1 MDIASNLARGL
12 AVNRIA
18 FGLGYIA
25 APERTGKGWV
35 GKAAEKGGAT
45 VLTRALGARDLVLG
59 VGALLAMRNGGG
71 SARPWFA
78 AHAVADATDLAA
90 TVAARDSLPRSG
102 FRFALVM
109 AGASTVVAVVG
120 AAAAD

>member
-1 MDIASNLARGL
+1 MGISSILARGL
-12 AVNRIA
+12 AINRIA

-25 APERTGKGWV
+25 APERTGKSWV
-35 GKAAEKGGAT
+35 GKAAENGGAT

-59 VGALLAMRNGGG
+59 AGALWAMRDGVG

-102 FRFALVM
+102 FRFALAM
-109 AGASTVVAVVG
+109 AGGSTAIAILG
-120 AAAAD
+120 ATSAD

>member
-1 MDIASNLARGL
+1 MDIASTLARGL
-12 AVNRIA
+12 AINRIA

-59 VGALLAMRNGGG
+59 AGALWAMQRRAE

-102 FRFALVM
+102 FRFALAL
-109 AGASTVVAVVG
+109 AGISTAIAVLG
-120 AAAAD
+120 ATSAD